1 VVGYDQGTMTVRVSR
16 RMRVAQD
23 AAKAAAI
30 AADGRAITFTGD
42 ARHLLNVRK
51 LLAGHPVETFLGND
65 HDGTATLFV
74 SPPGG
79 VGWESDQV

>member
-1 VVGYDQGTMTVRVSR
+1 MTVRVSQ
-16 RMRVAQD
+16 RMHPAQD

-30 AADGRAITFTGD
+30 AADGRAITFAGD
-42 ARHLLNVRK
+42 ARHLWKVRK

-74 SPPGG
+74 SPLGG
-79 VGWESDQV
+79 VGWASDRV

>member
-1 VVGYDQGTMTVRVSR
+1 
-16 RMRVAQD
+16 MRTTQD

-30 AADGRAITFTGD
+30 VADGRTITFTGD
-42 ARHLLNVRK
+42 ARHLRGIRK
-51 LLAGHPVETFLGND
+51 QLAGHPVEIFLGNE

-79 VGWESDQV
+79 AGWGSDRL